1 MSGCWPGRLPL
12 CPCHSPRPGPG
23 PQGHPGLERR
33 AKGDLRTG
41 PAAGLAHPARPS
53 QNADCAP
60 VHETGA
66 APGVPSR
73 EVPASACSAGET
85 RPSRHTQTL
94 CPPRSAPTPLSGS
107 LRPRPP
113 TPPRRSERTRGAC
126 RGVALTNR
134 ERIRQTAR
142 CRLPKAQPRARRWRK
157 NAAQRG
163 GGRVRAREP
172 RDFRGARRTPSIPRG
187 CGRWRAGGAGAGQL
201 DGRTGSPCRPGRRV
215 GGRAWAPRGPR
226 WEGPR
231 GATKPFG
238 ARRLLGDHGGRGQ
251 REKACRQRAGF
262 CDRQLTQ

>member
-12 CPCHSPRPGPG
+12 CPCHSPRPGPGPG

-85 RPSRHTQTL
+85 RPSRHMQTL

-107 LRPRPP
+107 LQPRPP
-113 TPPRRSERTRGAC
+113 TPPRRPKRTRGAC

-134 ERIRQTAR
+134 ECIRQTAR
-142 CRLPKAQPRARRWRK
+142 CRLPKAQPRARCWRK

-172 RDFRGARRTPSIPRG
+172 RDFRGARRTPSAPSG
-187 CGRWRAGGAGAGQL
+187 LRALA
-201 DGRTGSPCRPGRRV
+201 
-215 GGRAWAPRGPR
+215 
-226 WEGPR
+226 
-231 GATKPFG
+231 
-238 ARRLLGDHGGRGQ
+238 GGRG
-251 REKACRQRAGF
+251 RSRAAGRT
-262 CDRQLTQ
+262 DGQPLPARPLRRWPGPGAPGATLGGTTRSH